1 MLQQFQIAQD
11 DKLKVQHEKECLALE
26 EKVELSKKEL
36 DKEVHTIACVVEVR
50 SNWTVSS
57 GRLFSCVTLHTCT
70 CSTGSL

>member
-36 DKEVHTIACVVEVR
+36 DKEVHVHTIARVVEVR

-57 GRLFSCVTLHTCT
+57 GTSCSPV
-70 CSTGSL
+70 